1 MAGMDK
7 KNALKWVLLAG
18 LVFGALA
25 VIYPPSEKI
34 PLGLD
39 LKGGLSFTVEIDEAE
54 IRAQILQDAPEL
66 KPEQV
71 DSRLPDAMKKAQERA
86 LEVIRNRVDGMGL
99 SEPIIYP
106 EQQKR
111 IVIQLPG
118 ISSNKIEEATESL
131 QSAAFL
137 EFRLVHADNASLVQ
151 KLFDSKKAPEG
162 YEIVSLDV
170 KGREEEFLARTG
182 DIKDYQID
190 QEFKA
195 KLTRFQAPPSYELML
210 ERNTVN
216 NRKVYRPFY
225 VSRQS
230 SGLDGSLLKKASV
243 DYRGISEPVVAI
255 QFNKKGAG
263 VFARLTTDFGP
274 NGPRNPNRN
283 VGRQLAIILDK
294 TLYSAP
300 VIREPISG
308 GNAEISGSFTPE
320 EAHLLANV
328 LKSGSLPA
336 PVKIVEKQLV
346 SPSLG
351 VDAVNSGVKASL
363 IGMLLIAVFMALY
376 YRITG
381 LVANLTLLFN
391 MIILPLGTLL
401 VTGTLG
407 VIVAEARAGAKIAL
421 PVLTLPGIAGI
432 ALTIGMAVDANVL
445 IFERIREEMRAGK
458 ALAAAIAAGFDRAFS
473 AIFDSNLTT
482 ILTALILFVFGSGPI
497 RGYAVTLSA
506 GLIVSL
512 YTSVVVSRMI
522 LDFIASKTSN
532 PVVVKMTQ
540 MVPFTNID
548 FISKGKYATGFS
560 IVVIAATMAW
570 LGYNAWQDKSRVFGM
585 DFVGGTS
592 VTLSYDKQVPVED
605 IRATLEKAGVVQ
617 PFIQYQSQGMTV
629 SQSSLLIKASVMK
642 TEKGTTDDKIRGALN
657 EDFPE
662 AGFKVLQANVVGPA
676 IGKELGGKAV
686 KAMLLSLLVMIIYI
700 SWRFEFGFA
709 LGAVVALL
717 HDALFTLGVIYLMG
731 LQINMTVVA
740 AIMTIIGYS
749 VNDTIVIFDRIRE
762 DIKMV
767 RGKNFVELCNM
778 AMNQTLSR
786 TLLTS
791 GLTLLAVI
799 SLCIWGGG
807 AINDF
812 AVTMLVGLFVGT
824 YSTVFIATPIV
835 LSWYDYKTPDFS
847 KKK

>member
-1 MAGMDK
+1 MDK
-7 KNALKWVLLAG
+7 KNALKWVVLAG
-18 LVFGALA
+18 LVFGAMA
-25 VIYPPSEKI
+25 VIWPPEDKI

-39 LKGGLSFTVEIDEAE
+39 LKGGLSFSVEIDEDA
-54 IRAQILQDAPEL
+54 IRAQILQDAPDL

-71 DSRLPDAMKKAQERA
+71 ETRLPDALKKAQERA
-86 LEVIRNRVDGMGL
+86 LEVIRNRVDGMGI

-118 ISSNKIEEATESL
+118 ISSNKIAEATESI

-137 EFRLVHADNASLVQ
+137 EFRLVHAENASLVQ
-151 KLFDSKKAPEG
+151 KLFEAGKAPDG
-162 YEIVSLDV
+162 YEIVTLDV

-182 DIKDYQID
+182 DVKDFQVD
-190 QEFKA
+190 EEFKA
-195 KLTRFQAPPSYELML
+195 KLSHFRAPPGYELML

-216 NRKVYRPFY
+216 NRKVYRPFF
-225 VSRQS
+225 VNRKAE
-230 SGLDGSLLKKASV
+230 LDGTLLKKASV

-308 GNAEISGSFTPE
+308 GSAEISGNFTPE
-320 EAHLLANV
+320 EAHLLANI

-351 VDAVNSGVKASL
+351 EDAVNSGVKASL
-363 IGMLLIAVFMALY
+363 IGMMLIVVFMALY
-376 YRITG
+376 YRVTG

-391 MIILPLGTLL
+391 MLILPLGTLL

-407 VIVAEARAGAKIAL
+407 VFVAEARAGAKIAL

-445 IFERIREEMRAGK
+445 IFERIREEFRTGK
-458 ALAAAIAAGFDRAFS
+458 TLAASVAAGFDRAFS

-482 ILTALILFVFGSGPI
+482 ILTALILFVFGTGPI

-512 YTSVVVSRMI
+512 YTSVTVGRML
-522 LDFIASKTSN
+522 LDFIVSKTSN
-532 PVVVKMTQ
+532 PAVLKMTQ
-540 MVPFTNID
+540 LVPFTKID
-548 FISKGKYATGFS
+548 FISKGKYATTGS
-560 IVVIAATMAW
+560 IIIIVATMAW
-570 LGYNAWQDKSRVFGM
+570 MGFNSWQDKNRVFGM

-592 VTLSYDKQVPVED
+592 VTLSFDQQVPVEEV
-605 IRATLEKAGVVQ
+605 RATLEKAGVVQ
-617 PFIQYQSQGMTV
+617 PFIQYQSEGLTV
-629 SQSSLLIKASVMK
+629 SRPSLLIKASMMK
-642 TEKGTTDDKIRGALN
+642 SEAGGGTTDQKIGSALN
-657 EDFPE
+657 EQFPQ
-662 AGFKVLQANVVGPA
+662 AGFKVLQANVVGPQ
-676 IGKELGGKAV
+676 IGKEMGGKAI
-686 KAMLLSLLVMIIYI
+686 KAMLLSLLVMVIYI

-709 LGAVVALL
+709 LGAVLALF
-717 HDALFTLGVIYLMG
+717 HDALFTLGVVYLMG
-731 LQINMTVVA
+731 KQINMTVVA

-762 DIKMV
+762 DIKLV
-767 RGKNFVELCNM
+767 KGKSFIELCNLSI
-778 AMNQTLSR
+778 NKTLSR
-786 TLLTS
+786 TVLTS
-791 GLTLLAVI
+791 FLTLMAVAA
-799 SLCIWGGG
+799 LCVYGGG

-812 AVTMLVGLFVGT
+812 AITMLVGVLVGC

-835 LSWYDYKTPDFS
+835 LAWYRYKTPDLG
-847 KKK
+847 KK